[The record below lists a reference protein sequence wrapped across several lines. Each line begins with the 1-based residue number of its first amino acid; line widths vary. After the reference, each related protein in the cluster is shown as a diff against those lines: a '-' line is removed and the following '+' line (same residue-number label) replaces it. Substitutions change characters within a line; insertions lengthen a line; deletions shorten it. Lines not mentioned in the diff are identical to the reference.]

1 MLYDYNYRFFIHN
14 QNQIGY
20 VKGEK
25 MSLILR
31 YSNIRRGGITF
42 IGNTL
47 GLSKRQDLNQSGT
60 LGSIGAFTSL
70 NNALQVNTFPNGTTS
85 NYLLNGSSAVLNLP
99 VGSTVLY
106 AELIWGG
113 LYRSTT
119 NNIFNLINN
128 PITFTTP
135 LGSNSITS
143 DIDTRQDLLIPIQGN
158 ILGFYVRSANVT
170 NLVANALG
178 GNYSVSAVPALIEA
192 VENTTNST
200 NHAGWT
206 LAVVYE
212 NASEELKNLSL
223 WAGGV
228 VVNPSLGSTDI
239 TITGF
244 ITPPV
249 LPITGKI
256 FVSAGEGD
264 AVLSGDQMLFGINTS
279 NLSTLSGPNNP
290 ETNFFASQINGD
302 NGLINTSGSFGTRN
316 ANAFLGSNTTA
327 CRQGWDITAV
337 DISNKLVVNQF
348 TAAIRFT
355 TNQDLYVPNALALQV
370 ESLGANLTA
379 TKSVDK
385 QFAKLDEEIAYTI
398 LVENTGSLNAQN
410 ALVIDDFPS
419 ELSLVA
425 NSITVDGVTVA
436 DVFPI
441 NLGTILSNQSKT
453 VKFRVKVNSIPNIN
467 PILNI
472 AKINYSFEPFKGFIV
487 NSSTITNQ
495 VSTLIINPELNI
507 TKSVDKTV
515 AIKGDTLTYKSSI
528 KNIGTLPVSNLTFT
542 DMIPTGTNFLPSS
555 VVINGVLYPSYNPE
569 LGFSLP
575 NLEPNE
581 DVNVEFKVIVI

>member
-1 MLYDYNYRFFIHN
+1 
-14 QNQIGY
+14 
-20 VKGEK
+20 

-170 NLVANALG
+170 NLVANALA

-192 VENTTNST
+192 IENTTNST

-228 VVNPSLGSTDI
+228 VVNPSSGSTDI

-244 ITPPV
+244 ITPPI

-302 NGLINTSGSFGTRN
+302 DGLINTSGSFGTRN
-316 ANAFLGSNTTA
+316 ANAFLGGNTTA
-327 CRQGWDITAV
+327 CRQGWDITTV

-355 TNQDLYVPNALALQV
+355 TNQDLYVPNALALQI

-385 QFAKLDEEIAYTI
+385 QFAKLDEEIEYTI

-410 ALVIDDFPS
+410 ALVFDDFSS

-472 AKINYSFEPFKGFIV
+472 AKINYSFEPFKGFVV

-495 VSTLIINPELNI
+495 VSTFIINPDLNI